1 MKKHIYLMLMTSL
14 VVMALLASCGKKEEK
29 AAGEEAQ
36 KSTEATSNL
45 QEIAKEAADE
55 VTIEEDLGDDIPA
68 MIESAGFT
76 LKSYDSFP
84 TEEVGR
90 KGRMLVYTDKKGKQS
105 GGVIY
110 FKRTGPA
117 IAPCWHWYFEG
128 AVPEAVSN
136 VELNDDGLWDVKIT
150 TKSGDAMTF
159 IQDDSFSLLAK
170 DRTDYIATNAKSST
184 PISEDAAVWRC
195 FDGDTTTAWK
205 SAASTGGGSFIE
217 FHVPFGVED
226 GNLAIQTIDSDQ
238 PKSCTVYADGKE
250 IEVVDFEGKAVRQM
264 VHLGGD
270 AQGAKLIRLAFTSGG
285 GQGGVVAIAEIGL
298 K

>member
-1 MKKHIYLMLMTSL
+1 
-14 VVMALLASCGKKEEK
+14 MALLASCGKKEEK
-29 AAGEEAQ
+29 AAGEEGG
-36 KSTEATSNL
+36 KSAESASKL
-45 QEIAKEAADE
+45 VEIAKEAADE
-55 VTIEEDLGDDIPA
+55 VSIEEDLGEDIPA

-76 LKSYDSFP
+76 LKSYDNFP

-90 KGRMLVYTDKKGKQS
+90 KGRMLVYTDQKGKHT

-110 FKRTGPA
+110 FKKTGPA
-117 IAPCWHWYFEG
+117 IAPCWHWYFDS

-136 VELNDDGLWDVKIT
+136 VELNDDGLWDVKIA
-150 TKSGDAMTF
+150 TKNGDAMTF
-159 IQDDSFSLLAK
+159 IQDDSFTLMAK

-184 PISEDAAVWRC
+184 PVSDDAAVWLC

-205 SAASTGGGSFIE
+205 TAAASAGGAFIE
-217 FHVPFGVED
+217 FHVPFGVEE
-226 GNLAIQTIDSDQ
+226 GNLAIQTLDSDQ

-264 VHLGGD
+264 VHLGED
-270 AQGAKLIRLAFTSGG
+270 AQGAKLIRLAFAPGQ
-285 GQGGVVAIAEIGL
+285 GQGGVIAIAEIGL